1 MRDPGLQSLRRAM
14 RVAIVVPGIFAF
26 FLNGMDDS
34 VAALFAAFGSFALLG
49 FADFG
54 GSARQRSRAYL
65 VLTGLGAVLVV
76 LGTLVSNEPVLAALI
91 GVFIATAVRFAGCF
105 GNYYAPAVSPLI
117 LAYVLA
123 ASVPAPLDSTPD
135 RILGWVVAGLVATV
149 AALVLWPRRERLL
162 IHEAAAGAAGA
173 LADGVD
179 GLASAAGPA
188 AAVTEAMDTAVDQ
201 LVKSACVPRR
211 PAGPSAHDEALAF
224 LVDEL
229 QRIRL
234 LIRNRPRI
242 GVRSE
247 QSAALLPI
255 VATALREVQRTL
267 TAGAAAD
274 DLDRLVAAC
283 VEAKLAVVA
292 SAEAELGRGRDAGGV
307 LDEIDGLFTER
318 LLLFV
323 AASALAN
330 ATILVCGHGPSADA
344 VSTPLEVPL
353 LADARGDLD
362 RLRRLVRA
370 NAVATSAW
378 AQESLRA
385 GVAVGAAILIAGVL
399 HLDHGFWVVLGT
411 LSVLR
416 SNAFAT
422 GRTALMASV
431 GTAVGFAASALL
443 LALVGFD
450 TPGLWFIVIAG
461 FFLSA
466 YTPQVVGFVA
476 GQVSFTIAV
485 VALFNLIEPQG
496 WQTGLVRL
504 ENIAIGASVSAI
516 VALLFWPSRASTGLR
531 RNLAEMFRDLGDAL
545 VVGFEHPETAAE
557 VRAAELRAHAS
568 YVQYL
573 SEMARTPEIRDPW
586 ATLLAEAAQVRF
598 GIGALQRHPGITRF
612 DACGPTRAALH
623 AAATDIAQTLDR
635 TADRLDH
642 REAVAGT
649 PIDVAALKV
658 ATRAPVCMCLEHHA
672 HEGDPDGPL
681 AAGLDA
687 ALLRGVLVELAI
699 VADDALA
706 TAPVSRP

>member
-1 MRDPGLQSLRRAM
+1 M

-26 FLNGMDDS
+26 FFNGVDNP

-54 GSARQRSRAYL
+54 GSPRQRSSAYL
-65 VLTGLGAVLVV
+65 VLTGLGAALVV
-76 LGTLVSNEPVLAALI
+76 LGTVVSNEPILAALI
-91 GVFIATAVRFAGCF
+91 GVLVATAMRFAGCF
-105 GNYYAPAVSPLI
+105 GNYYAASVSPVI

-123 ASVPAPLDSTPD
+123 ASVPAPVDSIPD
-135 RILGWVVAGLVATV
+135 RVLGWVVAGLVATV
-149 AALVLWPRRERLL
+149 AALVLWPRRERML
-162 IHEAAAGAAGA
+162 IREAAATAASA

-179 GLASAAGPA
+179 SLANAAGPSA
-188 AAVTEAMDTAVDQ
+188 EVTVRMDTAVDR
-201 LVKSACVPRR
+201 LVQAASVPRR
-211 PAGPSAHDEALAF
+211 PAGPSAHDESLAF
-224 LVDEL
+224 LIDEL

-234 LIRNRPRI
+234 LMKDRPRM
-242 GVRSE
+242 GMGSE
-247 QSAALLPI
+247 QSAHLLPI
-255 VATALREVQRTL
+255 VATALREVQVTL
-267 TAGAAAD
+267 TSGVASD
-274 DLDRLVAAC
+274 DLDRLVGAC
-283 VEAKLAVVA
+283 VDAKLAVVA
-292 SAEAELGRGRDAGGV
+292 SAETELGRGRDSGEV

-330 ATILVCGHGPSADA
+330 ATILVSGHGPSAA
-344 VSTPLEVPL
+344 AIATPLETPL
-353 LADARGDLD
+353 LSDARGDFD
-362 RLRRLVRA
+362 RLRLLVRA
-370 NAVATSAW
+370 NAKTTSAW

-385 GVAVGAAILIAGVL
+385 GIAVGAAILIAGVL
-399 HLDHGFWVVLGT
+399 NLDHGFWVVLGT

-443 LALVGFD
+443 LAIVGFD
-450 TPGLWFIVIAG
+450 TPGLWVIVVAG

-504 ENIAIGASVSAI
+504 ENIAIGSGVSAV
-516 VALLFWPSRASTGLR
+516 VALLFWPSRAATGLR
-531 RNLAEMFRDLGDAL
+531 RNLAGMFRDLGDAL
-545 VVGFEHPETAAE
+545 LEGFEHPETAGK
-557 VRAAELRAHAS
+557 VRGAELRSHAS

-573 SEMARTPEIRDPW
+573 SEMARTPDVQDPW

-612 DACGPTRAALH
+612 DICGPTRSALH
-623 AAATDIAQTLDR
+623 AAATDIAGTLGA
-635 TADRLDH
+635 TADRLEHPD
-642 REAVAGT
+642 AAAGT
-649 PIDVAALKV
+649 PIDVAAMRV
-658 ATRAPVCMCLEHHA
+658 ATRAPVCTCLEHHA
-672 HEGDPDGPL
+672 HEEGPDGKL

-687 ALLRGVLVELAI
+687 ALLRGVLVELAA

-706 TAPVSRP
+706 AAPTARP